1 MDNNQSV
8 APVSVAPAVS
18 PAQSPETKVVGVMA
32 FAGLFFLFSLPLIGW
47 LICIIVAVVAKN
59 KNISHFAAGYIVL
72 KLILILLFLIAL
84 AIIIPI
90 LIKNAINI
98 VEDIFGSFKDLPF
111 INGEEGTGGLD
122 FGGILDGIM
131 SGSGGFDMES
141 IIGGL
146 KNNLVVDVS
155 GIDLSKY
162 GVSEEDIRGL
172 DLSSVTVEELENIL
186 PEGVDVNDI
195 LEEAGVSDDI
205 ESSLFDYFKGFIG
218 ACLVR
223 TLA

>member
-1 MDNNQSV
+1 MH
-8 APVSVAPAVS
+8 
-18 PAQSPETKVVGVMA
+18 
-32 FAGLFFLFSLPLIGW
+32 GLFVNS
-47 LICIIVAVVAKN
+47 
-59 KNISHFAAGYIVL
+59 S
-72 KLILILLFLIAL
+72 
-84 AIIIPI
+84 IIIPI

-98 VEDIFGSFKDLPF
+98 VEDIFWSFKDLPF

-218 ACLVR
+218 ARLVR